1 MAPPAIA
8 IETSGLTK
16 RFRRVTALNNCSI
29 TVPEGRISALVG
41 PNGAGKTTLLR
52 LLCGLSE
59 PTSGTASVLGDT
71 PRQDPKFLAE
81 VGFLAQEM
89 PLYRRMT
96 AEDHIK
102 IGAHLNARW
111 DGTLARTRLRGLD
124 IPLDRAVGTL
134 SGGQRSQ
141 VALALVL
148 AKRPRLLLLDEPVAA
163 LDPLARRHFLA
174 SLTSAVAEAEGSLT
188 VVLSSHLIADIERVC
203 DHLILLTSAQVQLCG
218 DTDDLLA
225 SHKVLV
231 GPRKDTS
238 ALEQAHTVVHQTTT
252 GRQSTMLVRLDGPLI
267 DPAYQA
273 EDVGLEE
280 LVLGY
285 MDSSPAPANAR
296 LKAAEPAGD
305 EQ

>member
-1 MAPPAIA
+1 MPPPPIA
-8 IETSGLTK
+8 IETCGLTK
-16 RFRRVTALNNCSI
+16 RFRRVTALNDCWV
-29 TVPEGRISALVG
+29 TVPEGRISALIG

-52 LLCGLSE
+52 LMCGLSQ
-59 PTSGTASVLGDT
+59 PTGGKACVLGDT

-96 AEDHIK
+96 AEDHIR
-102 IGAHLNARW
+102 IGAHLNTRW
-111 DGTLARTRLRGLD
+111 DGTQARTRLRGLD
-124 IPLDRAVGTL
+124 IPLDRPVGTL
-134 SGGQRSQ
+134 SGGQRAQ

-148 AKRPRLLLLDEPVAA
+148 AKRPQLLLLDEPVAA

-188 VVLSSHLIADIERVC
+188 VVLSSHLIADLERIC
-203 DHLILLTSAQVQLCG
+203 DHLVLLAASRVQLCG

-231 GPRKDTS
+231 GPSKDTS
-238 ALEQAHTVVHQTTT
+238 ALEKAHTVIHQTAA
-252 GRQSTMLVRLDGPLI
+252 GRHSTMLIRLGGPLT
-267 DPAYQA
+267 DSAYHA

-285 MDSSPAPANAR
+285 MDSPSAPVAR
-296 LKAAEPAGD
+296 LTTAEPTGED
-305 EQ
+305 L